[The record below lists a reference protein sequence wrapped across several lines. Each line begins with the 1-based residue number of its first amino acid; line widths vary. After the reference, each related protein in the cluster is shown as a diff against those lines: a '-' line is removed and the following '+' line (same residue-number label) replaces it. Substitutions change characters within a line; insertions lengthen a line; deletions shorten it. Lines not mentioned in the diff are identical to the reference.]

1 MRTYVIVTG
10 VVFGL
15 LTAAHVLRLFVEPHL
30 VRDPWFVGATAISTI
45 LSLMAWRIGRGP
57 GDSSKA

>member
-10 VVFGL
+10 VVFAL

-30 VRDPWFVGATAISTI
+30 VRDPWFVGATLISTT
-45 LSLMAWRIGRGP
+45 LALMAWRVARRCGG
-57 GDSSKA
+57 SSKA

>member
-10 VVFGL
+10 GVFAL

-30 VRDPWFVGATAISTI
+30 VRDPWFVGATIVSTV
-45 LSLMAWRIGRGP
+45 LSLTAWLVVRQPRN
-57 GDSSKA
+57 SS

>member
-10 VVFGL
+10 VVFAL

-30 VRDPWFVGATAISTI
+30 VRDPWFVGATLISTI
-45 LSLMAWRIGRGP
+45 LALMAWRVARRCEG
-57 GDSSKA
+57 SSRA

>member
-10 VVFGL
+10 GVFAL

-30 VRDPWFVGATAISTI
+30 VRDPWFVGATIVSTV
-45 LSLMAWRIGRGP
+45 LSLTAWLVARQPRN
-57 GDSSKA
+57 SS